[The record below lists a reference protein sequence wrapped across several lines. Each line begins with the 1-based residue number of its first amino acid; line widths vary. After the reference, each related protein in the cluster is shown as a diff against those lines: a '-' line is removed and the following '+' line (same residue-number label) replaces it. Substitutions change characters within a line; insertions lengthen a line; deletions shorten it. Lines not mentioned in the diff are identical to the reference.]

1 MKVPSFICKRKEF
14 YIMTLADVLAL
25 AKAGYTAEQI
35 SALSAAEQPDPKPA
49 DPKPDPKPA
58 DPKPDQNGDII
69 AELRELKTAILN
81 SAVLGAQMPKPQ
93 DAEAALAAIINP
105 PDVLEMLNKG
115 NK

>member
-1 MKVPSFICKRKEF
+1 
-14 YIMTLADVLAL
+14 MTLADVIAL

-35 SALSAAEQPDPKPA
+35 SSLSAAEQPDPKPA

-58 DPKPDQNGDII
+58 DPKPDPKPADNKPEQNGDII

-81 SAVLGAQMPKPQ
+81 SAMLGTQMPKPQ
-93 DAEAALAAIINP
+93 DADAALAAIINP

-115 NK
+115 K